1 MIGFDANAAV
11 TAIIKQHCYDKI
23 DELRTIMKSLVE
35 EETAED
41 WWKLFDVIGNI
52 NHQQNT
58 LLTFGGEHAQLY
70 SNNFVKKKR
79 L

>member
-1 MIGFDANAAV
+1 MIGFDANAVVIA
-11 TAIIKQHCYDKI
+11 TIERHCYAKI
-23 DELRTIMKSLVE
+23 DELRTIMKLLVE
-35 EETAED
+35 EETAEN

-58 LLTFGGEHAQLY
+58 LVTFGGKPTYPE
-70 SNNFVKKKR
+70 NFVKKR